1 MCSGGHGRRPGSS
14 AMVLCSLSFSVDGLP
29 PSAVAAS
36 LIGREKGRRR
46 RSWSAWFPLAR
57 AVRPQW
63 LPVWMPCSGAMSPGV
78 PCGWCPA
85 LCRCGSLI
93 GREKGRGCP
102 ALSGSVA
109 YWSPVSGLSA
119 VGVSGEDLPAVS
131 VCRFPVAGRL
141 ASFRVLWSGCRRP
154 GFSAVVLWLP
164 AFSMDGST
172 PSAVAAL

>member
-1 MCSGGHGRRPGSS
+1 
-14 AMVLCSLSFSVDGLP
+14 MVLCSLSFSVDGLP
-29 PSAVAAS
+29 PSAVAA
-36 LIGREKGRRR
+36 
-46 RSWSAWFPLAR
+46 
-57 AVRPQW
+57 
-63 LPVWMPCSGAMSPGV
+63 
-78 PCGWCPA
+78 
-85 LCRCGSLI
+85 SLI

-131 VCRFPVAGRL
+131 VCRSPVAGRL
-141 ASFRVLWSGCRRP
+141 VSFRVLWSGCLRP

-164 AFSMDGST
+164 AFSMDGSP